1 VKVKINLK
9 FSTKGQIAIKNF
21 ENDEILEIFTRYSN
35 TLKKKYMV
43 NVNVPTDVN
52 QNIINEGNIIIL
64 LDNVECDIDTFFREL
79 GRDIKVPLKKRFD
92 GKLDNLFKMEVVEN

>member
-9 FSTKGQIAIKNF
+9 FSAKGQIAIKNF

-35 TLKKKYMV
+35 TLKKKYMLDL
-43 NVNVPTDVN
+43 NVPADVN
-52 QNIINEGNIIIL
+52 QNIVSEGNLTLL

-92 GKLDNLFKMEVVEN
+92 GKLDNLFKMEVLEQ

>member
-1 VKVKINLK
+1 MKINLK
-9 FSTKGQIAIKNF
+9 FSAKGQIAIKNF

-43 NVNVPTDVN
+43 DVNVPADIN
-52 QNIINEGNIIIL
+52 QRIIEDGIL
-64 LDNVECDIDTFFREL
+64 TMILENVECDIETFYREL

-92 GKLDNLFKMEVVEN
+92 GKLDNLFKIEVMEN

>member
-35 TLKKKYMV
+35 TLKKKYMLD
-43 NVNVPTDVN
+43 VNVPTDAN
-52 QNIINEGNIIIL
+52 PNIVSEGALKII

-79 GRDIKVPLKKRFD
+79 GRDIKVPLKKRYD
-92 GKLDNLFKMEVVEN
+92 GKLDNLFKMEVIEQ